1 MSRLGKL
8 LSSKDSVF
16 KELRASN
23 KLITQELEAAR
34 LNIKALEDDC
44 AVMKMMCGRSRLAD
58 PNEEA
63 WCCGA

>member
-1 MSRLGKL
+1 MSDLDHHRDELRASQIEVSRLGKL
-8 LSSKDSVF
+8 MSSKDSVF

-44 AVMKMMCGRSRLAD
+44 AVMKMM
-58 PNEEA
+58 
-63 WCCGA
+63 